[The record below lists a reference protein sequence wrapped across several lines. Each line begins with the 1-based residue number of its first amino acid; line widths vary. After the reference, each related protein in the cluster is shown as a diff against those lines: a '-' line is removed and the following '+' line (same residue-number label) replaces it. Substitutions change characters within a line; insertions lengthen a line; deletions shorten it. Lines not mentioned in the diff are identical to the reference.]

1 MANGVSDQY
10 RKNST
15 ILGDSEIIRWQQEQR
30 DIRRARQRKEKER
43 IVDNM
48 PKDVKS
54 KRFNAIEI
62 EQLMRGMTLLEIY
75 QRRMRRK

>member
-1 MANGVSDQY
+1 LANGVGDQY

-15 ILGDSEIIRWQQEQR
+15 ILGDSEIIRWQEEQR

-43 IVDNM
+43 IIDKM

-54 KRFNAIEI
+54 KPFSGVEK
-62 EQLMRGMTLLEIY
+62 EQLLKGMTLLEIY
-75 QRRMRRK
+75 KRRMRRK